1 MIMDK
6 EKIKQEAMK
15 YGKIAATA
23 VAMAALK
30 ALADKK
36 TQINIY
42 GVRTISCP
50 IKSISFKL
58 DLIIW

>member
-6 EKIKQEAMK
+6 EKIKETAMK
-15 YGKIAATA
+15 YGKIAASA

-36 TQINIY
+36 N
-42 GVRTISCP
+42 
-50 IKSISFKL
+50 K
-58 DLIIW
+58 D

>member
-1 MIMDK
+1 MDK

-30 ALADKK
+30 ALTDKK
-36 TQINIY
+36 N
-42 GVRTISCP
+42 
-50 IKSISFKL
+50 KEL